1 MKRIISLLFL
11 ITVLSSC
18 IQDTKKPI
26 SENDLAE
33 SEAKP
38 LEISDVPWSAE
49 LDSSS
54 QKIKL
59 IRSKDFEIKDL
70 DVANVTEVLVRKY
83 PEIKLIWI
91 KQHLDTAFVR
101 IPNATFLTQNSG
113 SMGSDIFMAEATYS
127 YTEIPGIKFVHFD
140 FTEGEHASPGTY
152 QRSDFNF

>member
-26 SENDLAE
+26 SENDLVE

-83 PEIKLIWI
+83 PEIKMIWL
-91 KQHLDTAFVR
+91 KQNKDTAFVR
-101 IPNATFLTQNSG
+101 IPDATFLTQSSG
-113 SMGSDIFMAEATYS
+113 SMGADIFMAEATYS

-152 QRSDFNF
+152 QRSSFNF